1 MTETCFLK
9 LFVTILWVYW
19 FCLTGIRKR
28 LNYIKTVVKSNI
40 LYINSMYES
49 NDDDHMTLVDQ
60 RKIAPVFG
68 TMDDFDML
76 LKDTQKMASMYG
88 NMTFLNEIL
97 KIFCRMWNL
106 INSQLIYVVCDKIIF
121 SPFVW
126 IG

>member
-1 MTETCFLK
+1 
-9 LFVTILWVYW
+9 
-19 FCLTGIRKR
+19 
-28 LNYIKTVVKSNI
+28 
-40 LYINSMYES
+40 MYES

-106 INSQLIYVVCDKIIF
+106 ISTDKRITFEIDKADYWHIIK
-121 SPFVW
+121 S
-126 IG
+126 